1 MRDSHD
7 AVKTRGRMW
16 PSVVFAPLTI
26 PALFIAEGVLLERI
40 DDIGLFVFMA
50 LAFSL
55 PLSYLASLAL
65 GLPTFVWLRRH
76 NLDRLWIMLALGLI
90 CGAVVLVGVMSFIG
104 PGFGNASTTAIHGA
118 IYGSAYATAWK
129 LIDGS
134 QVRDMPANKP
144 LQPASGGGPL
154 GGSLGGDAARG

>member
-1 MRDSHD
+1 MFVRDSDD
-7 AVKTRGRMW
+7 AVKTHGRTW
-16 PSVVFAPLTI
+16 PAVVFAPLTI
-26 PALFIAEGVLLERI
+26 PALFVAEGVLLERI
-40 DDIGLFVFMA
+40 NDIGPFVFMA

-104 PGFGNASTTAIHGA
+104 AAQGPPIRISQARRCIRQQPESGFETCSGKRALASIALHPTTAGETCA
-118 IYGSAYATAWK
+118 VAGERET
-129 LIDGS
+129 
-134 QVRDMPANKP
+134 
-144 LQPASGGGPL
+144 
-154 GGSLGGDAARG
+154 